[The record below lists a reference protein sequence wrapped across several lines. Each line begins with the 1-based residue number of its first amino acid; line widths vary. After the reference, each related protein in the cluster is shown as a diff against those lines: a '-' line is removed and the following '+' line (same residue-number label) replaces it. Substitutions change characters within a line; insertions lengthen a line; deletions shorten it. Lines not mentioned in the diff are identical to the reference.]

1 MHISRSFQYLKAS
14 VVKVR
19 LRIEKTTC
27 CIDASGQVSLDTTG
41 TPHVTGFSAAVPV
54 TSHQHSVSVCEQRQQ
69 ASHYKEKQGSSEG
82 SADTQLFP
90 LPARSK
96 VPAVRSQSSEE
107 ACCWNSRQRNHRQL
121 FQGYTHLS
129 SHCGDVSL
137 RFGPPH
143 KLPAHA
149 RTCLYLCRSKYWHTQ
164 RLTVTGADA
173 VDSEFLKAF
182 FCFMHMHK
190 VNISVLLRALYL
202 PDGVPQQAWVC
213 YYYCRGTKSN

>member
-1 MHISRSFQYLKAS
+1 MWQVSVPLSPSHHISIQCLCVSRGSRHHTIKKSKGAAKA
-14 VVKVR
+14 VPTLNFFLF
-19 LRIEKTTC
+19 LRDPKCLPWDHRALRKPAVETPVN
-27 CIDASGQVSLDTTG
+27 ATTG
-41 TPHVTGFSAAVPV
+41 SSFRATPT
-54 TSHQHSVSVCEQRQQ
+54 
-69 ASHYKEKQGSSEG
+69 Y
-82 SADTQLFP
+82 
-90 LPARSK
+90 LPT
-96 VPAVRSQSSEE
+96 VEM
-107 ACCWNSRQRNHRQL
+107 
-121 FQGYTHLS
+121 
-129 SHCGDVSL
+129 SL

>member
-1 MHISRSFQYLKAS
+1 MWQVSVPLSPSHHISIQCL
-14 VVKVR
+14 
-19 LRIEKTTC
+19 C
-27 CIDASGQVSLDTTG
+27 VSRGSRHHT
-41 TPHVTGFSAAVPV
+41 
-54 TSHQHSVSVCEQRQQ
+54 
-69 ASHYKEKQGSSEG
+69 KEKQGSSEG